1 LMNAFP
7 LCPSFAEFAGFA
19 KRGNLVPVYTEFVAD
34 YETPLS
40 VLEKI
45 DDGRRSFLFE
55 SAELNDQVGRYSFL
69 GSQPRVYFESRGSEI
84 LIEENGC
91 PRRFTTKSDP
101 LEELKRLMGRYRAV
115 LVPGLPPFIGG
126 AVGYLGFDVVR
137 FFEPTVSSP
146 PPDTLN
152 LPDSV
157 FMITDSILVFDHRFR
172 RLKIVTTAILEEENP
187 DLERSYREAEAK
199 IRRLVER
206 LQTPTCSRLMNAAPV
221 PASLEPRSNT
231 SREEFYQMVERAKE
245 YIRAGDIF
253 QMVPSQRFEAPFT
266 GDPVSLYRALRFV
279 NPSPYLFCLRLG
291 ERFALVGSSPEVHVR
306 LQGRKVEIRPLA
318 GTRRRGATLE
328 EDQILATE
336 LLADPKER
344 AEHLM
349 LVDLARNDVGRI
361 CEYGSVTVSDL
372 MTIERYSHVM
382 HIVSH
387 VAGRLQE
394 GRDAYDVMGA
404 TFPAGTVSGAPK
416 VRAMQIINE
425 LEKAKRAVYS
435 GAIGYFGFDGN
446 LDSCIALRTV
456 VMRDNIAYVQAG
468 GGVVADSS
476 PEGEYQESVNKAMA
490 LFRAIERAQ
499 ALP

>member
-1 LMNAFP
+1 MKPHP
-7 LCPSFAEFAGFA
+7 LYPPFAEFAELA
-19 KRGNLVPVYTEFVAD
+19 KQGNLVPVYTEFVAD

-55 SAELNDQVGRYSFL
+55 SAELNDVVGRYSIL
-69 GSQPRVYFESRGSEI
+69 GSQPRVYFESRGAEI
-84 LIEENGC
+84 LIEENG
-91 PRRFTTKSDP
+91 RQARFSTDSDP
-101 LEELKRLMGRYRAV
+101 LTELKRLMGRYRAV
-115 LVPGLPPFIGG
+115 PLPNLPPFTGG
-126 AVGYLGFDVVR
+126 AVGYIGFDVVR
-137 FFEPTVSSP
+137 FFEPTVSTP
-146 PPDTLN
+146 PSDTLQ

-157 FMITDSILVFDHRFR
+157 FMITDNFLVFDHRFR
-172 RLKIVTTAILEEENP
+172 RLKIVALAMVDGQDPETA
-187 DLERSYREAEAK
+187 YREAGARVHR
-199 IRRLVER
+199 IIGR
-206 LQTPTCSRLMNAAPV
+206 LQAPTCSRLMNAAPI
-221 PASLEPRSNT
+221 PASLEAVSNT
-231 SREEFYQMVERAKE
+231 TRQEFYEMVERAKE
-245 YIRAGDIF
+245 HIRAGDIF
-253 QMVPSQRFEAPFT
+253 QIVPSQRFEAPFR
-266 GDPVSLYRALRFV
+266 GDPLALYRALRFV
-279 NPSPYLFCLRLG
+279 NPSPYLFCLRLS

-328 EDQILATE
+328 EDQRLADE
-336 LLADPKER
+336 LLRDPKEC
-344 AEHLM
+344 AEHVM

-361 CEYGSVTVSDL
+361 CDYGSVKVTDL

-394 GRDAYDVMGA
+394 GRDAYDVMRA

-416 VRAMQIINE
+416 VRAMQLINE
-425 LEKAKRAVYS
+425 FEKAKRAVYS

-456 VMRDNIAYVQAG
+456 VLKDGMAYVQAG
-468 GGVVADSS
+468 GGVVADST

-490 LFRAIERAQ
+490 LFRAIERAEQ
-499 ALP
+499 LL